1 MVFAALYNPAR
12 QRVMKN
18 SALKA
23 AAEESVP
30 VPTPRAV
37 GWLLHVVSVSRG
49 PWKRQRVTER
59 VTQ

>member
-12 QRVMKN
+12 QRVMKT

-30 VPTPRAV
+30 VATPRVA
-37 GWLLHVVSVSRG
+37 GWPLQVVSISRG